1 MTKTGGG
8 LTIRKEQFDALQG
21 QARRSFASELEV
33 HLAEYA
39 PQLCAAAGDANVRK
53 FVSAGLER
61 AKAHGFARRGPKKL
75 YVDLMAS
82 LGWAFDSDPLHPW
95 ATAALAEPDEDE
107 MARSGRLYKSA
118 IEYLDG
124 VAGPDMSLAIEA
136 LQRGSK
142 ATFSDFL
149 GANAT
154 ADSILNQFH
163 VIYPQK
169 YDAGGPAAMRTVL
182 QGAAAEAKRLKMASR
197 EGAVLLASLMFA
209 FGHGVT
215 SDPLYPW
222 VLSTLENGTE
232 ADAPQRIEKLAA
244 RTKAYMAAAAAN
256 LTRPSSH
263 A

>member
-1 MTKTGGG
+1 
-8 LTIRKEQFDALQG
+8 
-21 QARRSFASELEV
+21 
-33 HLAEYA
+33 
-39 PQLCAAAGDANVRK
+39 
-53 FVSAGLER
+53 
-61 AKAHGFARRGPKKL
+61 
-75 YVDLMAS
+75 MAS
-82 LGWAFDSDPLHPW
+82 LGWAFDSDPLYPW
-95 ATAALAEPDEDE
+95 AAAVLAEPDEDE
-107 MARSGRLYKSA
+107 MALSGRLYKSA

-124 VAGPDMSLAIEA
+124 VAGPDSSFAIQA

-154 ADSILNQFH
+154 ADSILHQFQ

-169 YDAGGPAAMRTVL
+169 YDAGAPAAMRTML
-182 QGAAAEAKRLKMASR
+182 QGAAAEAKRLKIATR

-244 RTKAYMAAAAAN
+244 RTKAYMAAAAAD
-256 LTRPSSH
+256 LTKPDSH